1 MPTHSGLLRLSS
13 EFGDQGSDVTPS
25 SGDVSL
31 PSKVRYIV
39 VTSKG
44 NLVIRPRGNDAND
57 TITFSQAP
65 VGFVPPFKVGTIVN
79 SGTTANVAS
88 II

>member
-13 EFGDQGSDVTPS
+13 EFGSQGSDVTPS
-25 SGDVSL
+25 GSDVTL
-31 PSKVRYIV
+31 GARVRYVV

-44 NLVIRPRGNDAND
+44 NLVIVPLDNDDAD
-57 TITFSQAP
+57 SITFAQAP
-65 VGFVPPFKVGTIVN
+65 VGFVPPFKVKKIIN
-79 SGTTANVAS
+79 SGTSASVAS